1 VITVNPRLQTLDPSL
16 IKDYYKVAPATLGH
30 GLNSAMHPHIE
41 ALWKPVKLVGHAV
54 TVQTHP
60 HTVSAMYAAL
70 EIIEKGDILVVNR
83 DSDERYAPFGE
94 FACHKFIEAGAGG
107 LVIDGP
113 VTDQNAIHELRF
125 PVFSKSTSAM
135 TVKPLGLS
143 EGAVNIPVQVGG
155 VAVNPGD
162 MILADDDGVL
172 VVTPEQARDLISFGL
187 EKEEWETWVRKELK
201 SGRGIS
207 SIMNEHPSPKA
218 PQYQ

>member
-1 VITVNPRLQTLDPSL
+1 MITVNPRLQTLDPSL

-30 GLNSAMHPHIE
+30 GLNSAMHPNIE

-125 PVFSKSTSAM
+125 PDFSKSTSAM

-143 EGAVNIPVQVGG
+143 EGAVNIPVQDGG

>member
-1 VITVNPRLQTLDPSL
+1 
-16 IKDYYKVAPATLGH
+16 
-30 GLNSAMHPHIE
+30 
-41 ALWKPVKLVGHAV
+41 
-54 TVQTHP
+54 
-60 HTVSAMYAAL
+60 
-70 EIIEKGDILVVNR
+70 
-83 DSDERYAPFGE
+83 
-94 FACHKFIEAGAGG
+94 
-107 LVIDGP
+107 
-113 VTDQNAIHELRF
+113 
-125 PVFSKSTSAM
+125 M

>member
-1 VITVNPRLQTLDPSL
+1 MITVNPRISTLDSK
-16 IKDYYKVAPATLGH
+16 IFQEYYKVAPATLGH
-30 GLNSAMHPHIE
+30 GVNSAMHPTIK
-41 ALWKPVKLVGHAV
+41 ALWSPVKLVGHAV

-70 EIIEKGDILVVNR
+70 EIIEKGDVLVVNR

-113 VTDQNAIHELRF
+113 VTDQNAIRELQF
-125 PVFSKSTSAM
+125 PVFSKGTSAM

-143 EGAVNIPVQVGG
+143 EGSVNVPVQVGG

-172 VVTPEQARDLISFGL
+172 VVSPSEARDLLNFGL
-187 EKEEWETWVRKELK
+187 SKEEWETWVRSELK
-201 SGRGIS
+201 AGRGIS
-207 SIMNEHPSPKA
+207 DIMNERPSPKA
-218 PQYQ
+218 PHYQ

>member
-1 VITVNPRLQTLDPSL
+1 MITVNPRISILDPKIL
-16 IKDYYKVAPATLGH
+16 DEYYKVAPATLGH
-30 GLNSAMHPHIE
+30 GVNSAMHPTIK
-41 ALWKPVKLVGHAV
+41 ALWHPVKLVGHAV

-70 EIIEKGDILVVNR
+70 DIIEKGDVLVVNR

-113 VTDQNAIHELRF
+113 VTDQNAIHQLKF
-125 PVFSKSTSAM
+125 PVFSKGTSAM

-143 EGAVNIPVQVGG
+143 EGSVNVPVQVGG

-172 VVTPEQARDLISFGL
+172 VVSPSEAKELLNFGL
-187 EKEEWETWVRKELK
+187 SKEEWETWVRSELK
-201 SGRGIS
+201 AGRRIS
-207 SIMNEHPSPKA
+207 DIMNESPSPKA
-218 PQYQ
+218 PRYQ

>member
-1 VITVNPRLQTLDPSL
+1 MITVNPRISILDPKIL
-16 IKDYYKVAPATLGH
+16 GEYYKVAPATLGH
-30 GLNSAMHPHIE
+30 GVNSAMHPTIK
-41 ALWKPVKLVGHAV
+41 ALWQPVKLVGHAV

-70 EIIEKGDILVVNR
+70 DIIEKGDVLVVNR

-113 VTDQNAIHELRF
+113 VTDQNAIHQLKF
-125 PVFSKSTSAM
+125 PVFSKGTSAM

-143 EGAVNIPVQVGG
+143 EGSVNVPVQVGG

-172 VVTPEQARDLISFGL
+172 VVSPSEAKDLLNFGL
-187 EKEEWETWVRKELK
+187 SKEEWETWVRSELK
-201 SGRGIS
+201 AGRKIS
-207 SIMNEHPSPKA
+207 DIMNESPSPKA
-218 PQYQ
+218 PRYQ